1 MIEVREQIK
10 QSFFIDQ
17 LQLKDGPQ
25 MTATEVNART
35 DEHLRLLGPILGRMH
50 HELLAPLIARVIGII
65 KRERDLLP
73 PDMPAELGNINLEV
87 FYNSQIAK
95 AQRIAEGQ
103 NLDRAIVQVTPF
115 LQADPTVMDNLDLD
129 QIVRYSFDLN
139 GVPAELFRDGKEVEQ
154 IREERATIAAREQQ
168 EQSDLN
174 EAEVLSKVAPLQG
187 A

>member
-1 MIEVREQIK
+1 
-10 QSFFIDQ
+10 
-17 LQLKDGPQ
+17 
-25 MTATEVNART
+25 
-35 DEHLRLLGPILGRMH
+35 
-50 HELLAPLIARVIGII
+50 
-65 KRERDLLP
+65 
-73 PDMPAELGNINLEV
+73 
-87 FYNSQIAK
+87 
-95 AQRIAEGQ
+95 
-103 NLDRAIVQVTPF
+103 
-115 LQADPTVMDNLDLD
+115 MDNLDLD